1 MGAPASPRCKTIYP
15 QIQFECHP
23 NSTQRPS
30 RVKGGLPSVTLLA
43 YGINNANHT
52 GWLPAHFF
60 HHAFFEC
67 GQKRKKHHQGYAG
80 SNPHEDG
87 RDQMNIPKTVCHR
100 SDLFQ
105 PADYS
110 PFR

>member
-1 MGAPASPRCKTIYP
+1 LCPCNAGDGRQRGSARGAAEKRD
-15 QIQFECHP
+15 ELA
-23 NSTQRPS
+23 
-30 RVKGGLPSVTLLA
+30 GLPSVTLLA